1 MSQHEIARLTEA
13 YSVGDEMTDRASFI
27 AIASK
32 KKKSNIDAVIEM
44 INEGALQI
52 LAEKRAR
59 GLIE

>member
-13 YSVGDEMTDRASFI
+13 YSVGDQMTDRASFI

-32 KKKSNIDAVIEM
+32 KKKSNIDAVIKM